1 MRQIA
6 RGQNVSVEDIV
17 GYESF
22 NFEMVSVA
30 DSRVAPSRCTACQ
43 LDAGRFGKVRGLQG
57 CHFAALVPAAAA
69 AADAAVA
76 DGAAVAFVSWD
87 LRYLASW

>member
-6 RGQNVSVEDIV
+6 RGKKFSVEGIV

-22 NFEMVSVA
+22 NFEMVFVA

-69 AADAAVA
+69 ADAAVA

>member
-6 RGQNVSVEDIV
+6 PGEKVSVEDV
-17 GYESF
+17 AGYGSF

-43 LDAGRFGKVRGLQG
+43 LDAGRFGKVRDRQG
-57 CHFAALVPAAAA
+57 YHFAALVPAAAA
-69 AADAAVA
+69 AAGAAVA

-87 LRYLASW
+87 LRYLAS